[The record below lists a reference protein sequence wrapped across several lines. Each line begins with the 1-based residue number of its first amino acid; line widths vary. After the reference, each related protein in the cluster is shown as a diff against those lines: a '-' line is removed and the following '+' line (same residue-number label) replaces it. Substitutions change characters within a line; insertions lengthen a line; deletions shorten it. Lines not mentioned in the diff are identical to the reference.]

1 MVKARRK
8 ARPSPANAAPS
19 TGPQTLADVAK
30 RLRILT
36 AEAYADHFALLLSSS
51 EPGRFSALV
60 DSDHPGR
67 AARASQLVEALG
79 DRYVRRAS
87 DSTRP
92 FWWTHDE
99 ASPAAVSLAACRIAE
114 RFPTPPAALTGTAV
128 ALPLVTERDGTGLLV
143 LSGEDMSMQAGAL
156 TDLHARCLSLF
167 PAIATLRRAEPV
179 TMLPVSKREL
189 ACLKLTAA
197 GQTSEEI
204 ADRLGLSAH
213 TANRYLANTTKK
225 LNAVNRVHAVAKA
238 IRLGLID

>member
-1 MVKARRK
+1 MMKARRK
-8 ARPSPANAAPS
+8 ARSAAEAALPEA
-19 TGPQTLADVAK
+19 GPLKLADVAK
-30 RLRILT
+30 RLRIVA
-36 AEAYADHFALLLSSS
+36 AEAHADHFALLLSSP
-51 EPGRFSALV
+51 EPGRFLALV

-79 DRYVRRAS
+79 DRYARRAA

-99 ASPAAVSLAACRIAE
+99 ASPAAVSLAACPLAE

-143 LSGEDMSMQAGAL
+143 LCGEDMSMQPSAL
-156 TDLHARCLSLF
+156 TELHARCLALF
-167 PAIATLRRAEPV
+167 PAIAALRRIEPV
-179 TMLPVSKREL
+179 KVAPVSKREL
-189 ACLKLTAA
+189 DCLKLTAA

-213 TANRYLANTTKK
+213 TANRYLSNTAKK